1 MQGFLQTLKYIVA
14 LLIIALIGLSI
25 PNFLS
30 FNSKKESIE
39 QNLKKIVDYD
49 FRIDGDVKIS
59 LLPLPKITLNNVTAS
74 DKNGG
79 GIQVNKIVVNP
90 TITSVFSNDVK
101 ITKVVIYDAELN
113 VTDIKNT
120 KNAAKTDD
128 TLLKI
133 PNLELVNTTIIFD
146 SELREDI
153 KIKNIN
159 AKFVFDG
166 GDTKNL
172 KLNSNFAFGSTK
184 YNFDASFKNINMAGD
199 SDDAIFS
206 LYNDLFSLDFQ
217 GKLDE
222 LFTSPQLDG
231 KAGFSIKS
239 FSTNGKADQFLQ
251 KLTNDNFKSSADV
264 LITKSLISISKFKVE
279 SNSIKN
285 GTGELEW
292 LFGFEQEIDGSI
304 NIDSINLDTM
314 FPKSDEKTTSEV
326 SAISVIEEI
335 IRPLINEFDIE
346 VRNRIFGGI
355 SLAIK
360 EIIYKEQKVE
370 NLKLGFDLYNGDFAL
385 DHFKFTAPGQTSY
398 LMQGNMSFNDVR
410 PRFEGSSALQIK
422 DIIGFAKWLNIPLS
436 EKLQKEKPELSF
448 TTKLDIIPRSL
459 RLQSIKLSL
468 GNTNMIGKASFKD
481 TGEKRLNTK
490 LTLRINEINTND
502 FELSTKVDDIIT
514 QMFLFDNDKFGG
526 KFTEYVND
534 YRWLRTFPLNLNAE
548 LLIDKAIY
556 KDKTFSGVHNS
567 FKISPNNLTFDKF
580 SIYDDLINIDGR
592 MGISLTAIKPNIF
605 IDLSTQKLD
614 WNSIAGLFPSYNSLY
629 KLFVS
634 QTMKASQA
642 PTDPNAAP
650 QSYNAF
656 NFYSLNN
663 FNCDFKINFQQIVN
677 SNLPITAIVAQGK
690 LNEGVIDFQ
699 DLVLNIFNGQMEAK
713 GSVAIINSLPN
724 LSISYAI
731 NNFNPQSALWYFF
744 DYNNFKGYM
753 SANGT
758 ISSTG
763 YSIPTL
769 LYNMTGNLNF
779 VGKKVIFSGMDLS
792 QIIKVT
798 ESGDALNLRMEALRS
813 NSVQGETVFDEVA
826 GNLTFDKGL
835 ATLVNMSLA
844 TNRSR
849 GFYST
854 QFDYIN
860 HLVNG
865 KGKISFIPAGTV
877 SAINIDIENKG
888 KMVEQVFAV
897 NTESVAKFLQSKLAA
912 TEAAKTQEDKAQ
924 SLLRN
929 RKL

>member
-1 MQGFLQTLKYIVA
+1 MA

>member
-1 MQGFLQTLKYIVA
+1 MA

-39 QNLKKIVDYD
+39 HNLKKIVDYD

-101 ITKVVIYDAELN
+101 ITKVAIYDAELN
-113 VTDIKNT
+113 VTDIQNT

-128 TLLKI
+128 TLIKI

-146 SELREDI
+146 SELRDDI

-159 AKFVFDG
+159 AKLIFDG
-166 GDTKNL
+166 GDIKNL

-292 LFGFEQEIDGSI
+292 LFGFEQEIDGSV
-304 NIDSINLDTM
+304 NIDSINLDTI
-314 FPKSDEKTTSEV
+314 FPNSDEKTASEV

-355 SLAIK
+355 NLAIK

-385 DHFKFTAPGQTSY
+385 NHFKFTAPGQTSY
-398 LMQGNMSFNDVR
+398 LMQGNVSFNDVR
-410 PRFEGSSALQIK
+410 PRFEGSSTLQIK
-422 DIIGFAKWLNIPLS
+422 DIIGFSKWLNISLS
-436 EKLQKEKPELSF
+436 EKLQNEKPELSF
-448 TTKLDIIPRSL
+448 TTKLDMIPRSL

-468 GNTNMIGKASFKD
+468 GNTNIIGKASFKD

-502 FELSTKVDDIIT
+502 FELSTKIDEIIT
-514 QMFLFDNDKFGG
+514 QMFLFDNDRFGG

-534 YRWLRTFPLNLNAE
+534 YRWLRTFPINLNAE
-548 LLIDKAIY
+548 LLVDKAVY

-580 SIYDDLINIDGR
+580 SISDDLINIDGR

-614 WNSIAGLFPSYNSLY
+614 WNGIARLFPSYNSLY

-634 QTMKASQA
+634 QTIKASQA
-642 PTDPNAAP
+642 PADPNAIP

-699 DLVLNIFNGQMEAK
+699 NLVLNIFNGQMEAK
-713 GSVAIINSLPN
+713 GSISIINSLPN

-779 VGKKVIFSGMDLS
+779 VGKKIIFSGMDLS

-798 ESGDALNLRMEALRS
+798 ESGDALNLRMEALRN

-860 HLVNG
+860 HLING
-865 KGKISFIPAGTV
+865 KGKISFIPAGTA

-912 TEAAKTQEDKAQ
+912 AEAAKTQEDKAQ

>member
-1 MQGFLQTLKYIVA
+1 MQGLLQTMKYVVA
-14 LLIIALIGLSI
+14 LLIIALVGLSV
-25 PNFLS
+25 PNFLN
-30 FNSKKESIE
+30 FNSKKESIQ
-39 QNLKKIVDYD
+39 QNLRLLIDYD

-59 LLPLPKITLNNVTAS
+59 LLPLPKIILNNVTAT
-74 DKNGG
+74 DENGG
-79 GIQVNKIVVNP
+79 GIQVNKIVVQP
-90 TITSVFSNDVK
+90 TISSVFSNDVK
-101 ITKVVIYDAELN
+101 IIKVSIYDAELN
-113 VTDIKNT
+113 ISDIQNT
-120 KNAAKTDD
+120 KNAAKADG
-128 TLLKI
+128 TLLKV

-146 SELREDI
+146 SEVGSDI

-172 KLNSNFAFGSTK
+172 KLNSNFAFGKTK
-184 YNFDASFKNINMAGD
+184 YNFDATFRNISSDGD

-206 LYNDLFSLDFQ
+206 LYNNLFSLDFQ

-222 LFTSPQLDG
+222 LFSSPQLDG

-239 FSTNGKADQFLQ
+239 FPVDGKADQLLQ
-251 KLTNDNFKSSADV
+251 KLANDNFKSSAEI
-264 LITKSLISISKFKVE
+264 LITKNLISVSNFKIE
-279 SNSIKN
+279 SNSITN
-285 GTGELEW
+285 GSGELEW
-292 LFGFEQEIDGSI
+292 LFGFEQELDGTLNIEKI
-304 NIDSINLDTM
+304 NFDTL
-314 FPKSDEKTTSEV
+314 FPKKEDETSDEV
-326 SAISVIEEI
+326 SVITVLDEI
-335 IRPLINEFDIE
+335 IRPLINEFDLE

-355 SLAIK
+355 TMTIN
-360 EIIYKEQKVE
+360 EILYNQQKVE
-370 NLKLGFDLYNGDFAL
+370 KLQLAFDLYNGDFAL
-385 DHFKFTAPGQTSY
+385 DHLKFIAPGQTSY

-422 DIIGFAKWLNIPLS
+422 DVISFAKWLNIPLS

-448 TTKLDIIPRSL
+448 TTKIDLIPRSL
-459 RLQSIKLSL
+459 RLQNIKLSL
-468 GNTNMIGKASFKD
+468 GNTNMIGKAAFKD

-490 LTLRINEINTND
+490 LTLRVNEINTND
-502 FELSTKVDDIIT
+502 FELASTIDEIIT
-514 QMFLFDNDKFGG
+514 QMFLFDNDKYGA

-548 LLIDKAIY
+548 LLIDKAVY
-556 KDKTFSGVHNS
+556 KDKTFSSVHNS
-567 FKISPNNLTFDKF
+567 FKITPNNLTFDKF

-605 IDLSTQKLD
+605 VDLTTKKLD
-614 WNSIAGLFPSYNSLY
+614 WNAVAGLFPSYEALY

-634 QTMKASQA
+634 QTIKASQA
-642 PTDPNAAP
+642 PADPNATS
-650 QSYNAF
+650 QSYNTF
-656 NFYSLNN
+656 NFYSMNN
-663 FNCDFKINFQQIVN
+663 FNCDFNINFQQIVN
-677 SNLPITAIVAQGK
+677 SNLPMTAIIAQGK
-690 LNEGVIDFQ
+690 LNEGIIDFQ
-699 DLVLNIFNGQMEAK
+699 NLVLNIFNGQLEAK
-713 GSVAIINSLPN
+713 GSVSIINSLPS
-724 LSISYAI
+724 LSISYAV

-758 ISSTG
+758 LSSTG
-763 YSIPTL
+763 YSMPTL
-769 LYNMTGNLNF
+769 LYNLVGNLNF
-779 VGKKVIFSGMDLS
+779 VGRKVTFSGMDLS

-813 NSVQGETVFDEVA
+813 NSTSGETVLDEIA
-826 GNLTFDKGL
+826 GNITFDKGL

-849 GFYST
+849 GFYSA

-865 KGKISFIPAGTV
+865 KGKISFIPAGTI
-877 SAINIDIENKG
+877 APINIDVENKG
-888 KMVEQVFAV
+888 KMVEQTFAV

-912 TEAAKTQEDKAQ
+912 TEAAKSQEEKAQ